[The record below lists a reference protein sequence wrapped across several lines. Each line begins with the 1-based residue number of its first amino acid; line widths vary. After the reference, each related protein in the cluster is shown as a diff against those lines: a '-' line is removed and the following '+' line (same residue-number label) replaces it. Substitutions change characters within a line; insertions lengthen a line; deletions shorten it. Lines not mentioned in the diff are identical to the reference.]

1 MSCSIF
7 FCYVSHTNSIVI
19 YPLDHLVW
27 DVVAKWGPASKKQNK
42 KGTTVKERNKTKQ
55 QKKKEKEK
63 GKIDRGSSQQP
74 GRNLFVG
81 PGRSLSSSCFH
92 SPIFSDWRILE
103 AWRRAQFFFFFVL
116 CLFDSF
122 PFLILV
128 VASWWI
134 ICFSYPQ
141 KRFPEVKVVPN
152 NHIRVVNTEPGT
164 TALFFFCGIQ
174 ATSNAIWMPFR
185 QCWEKNNRS
194 RWSLMRVC
202 VCLRARQTQP
212 RKVP

>member
-1 MSCSIF
+1 MYQQQNRPSQFAISHWENSSKATDIWRSTPKMSCSIF

-128 VASWWI
+128 GASWWI

-152 NHIRVVNTEPGT
+152 NHIREHWTWYYCAV
-164 TALFFFCGIQ
+164 L
-174 ATSNAIWMPFR
+174 
-185 QCWEKNNRS
+185 
-194 RWSLMRVC
+194 
-202 VCLRARQTQP
+202 CLRNSSNF
-212 RKVP
+212 